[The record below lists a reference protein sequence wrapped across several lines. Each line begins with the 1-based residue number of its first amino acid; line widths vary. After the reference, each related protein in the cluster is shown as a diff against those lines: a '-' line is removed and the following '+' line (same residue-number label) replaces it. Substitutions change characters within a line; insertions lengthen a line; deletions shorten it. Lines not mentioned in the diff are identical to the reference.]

1 MASRWSTRADWGARS
16 PRGVRTDID
25 PVGVAVH
32 WYGGGSFKRAN
43 HKDCLALV
51 KAAQNQHMSDPG
63 VNDIMYNLACCW
75 HGYVIEARSTRD
87 RPRVRSGANGTA
99 AANARWYAILAL
111 WGKGDGDPDPGL
123 LNALRDGI
131 DWLRD
136 KGGAGS
142 RLSGH
147 RDHVSTECPGDK
159 LYAWAKSG
167 APRPGGSIPQPKP
180 APQEGNV
187 TCADVLKEVKDAR
200 RALGERHN
208 LRRKEYEALLANIQ
222 QNEQHLIYA
231 REHLLKPLHA
241 KVDELAATL
250 AEVKAAVAT
259 LLDTRQ
265 TEKGEG

>member
-1 MASRWSTRADWGARS
+1 MASKWSTRADWGARS

-63 VNDIMYNLACCW
+63 VNDIMYNLAACH
-75 HGYVIEARSTRD
+75 HGYLIEARSTQA
-87 RPRVRSGANGTA
+87 RPKVRSGANGTA
-99 AANARWYAILAL
+99 AANGKWYAILAL
-111 WGKGDGDPDPGL
+111 WGKGDGEPTPEL
-123 LNALRDGI
+123 LNTLRDGI
-131 DWLRD
+131 DWLRS
-136 KGGAGS
+136 KAGAGS
-142 RLSGH
+142 GLSGH
-147 RDHVSTECPGDK
+147 RDHTKTECPGDK
-159 LYAWAKSG
+159 LYAWAKAG
-167 APRPGGSIPQPKP
+167 APRPGGSAPQPKP

-259 LLDTRQ
+259 LLKTRQ
-265 TEKGEG
+265 TGGEG